1 LNVRNLGL
9 LLLVTCLLFSLSC
22 SKRDIAETKLL
33 LTRNEV
39 LEGEFPSNSTP
50 IDAVKRY
57 VIAQF
62 TRDTEQL
69 RAAISKDL
77 ADKMGAEFYPPSF
90 GVSSPWVE
98 RAEIL
103 HQNGA
108 STNKW
113 RYAIK
118 YWMATSQGMAG
129 TKTEY
134 VEVIEINKKYY
145 VDNITT
151 EI

>member
-1 LNVRNLGL
+1 MFTFTRY
-9 LLLVTCLLFSLSC
+9 LLVFSLSC
-22 SKRDIAETKLL
+22 SNKDINETKLL
-33 LTRNEV
+33 LTRDEV
-39 LEGEFPSNSTP
+39 LESEFPSNVTP

-57 VIAQF
+57 VRAQF
-62 TRDTEQL
+62 TRNTEEL
-69 RAAISKDL
+69 REAISKDL
-77 ADKMGAEFYPPSF
+77 SDKMGAEFYPPSF

-103 HQNGA
+103 QRSGA

-113 RYAIK
+113 RYSIK
-118 YWMATSQGMAG
+118 YWMANSQGIAG